1 MHNLFY
7 SKAFTIICLS
17 CTVSAYSQLVGSNVQ
32 LWEKA
37 NPTLLEV
44 TKYKDGNL
52 LNFHCGIKDKLFK
65 KYIKYSKNKSY
76 TLTAVHRSKEDELI
90 WENTEKK
97 IFLENNNFK
106 TDGKENVEIRKK
118 PSIFSFVA
126 IADLNREKSDSLKIK
141 FEDQNLYEMIFLSRK
156 AKSADLNK
164 IHSYLSIK
172 YGISLEKGKYYSSNG
187 KIIWDPEKHKEF
199 KYRPTGLGRD
209 DGNELY
215 QKQSSNQADLFLT
228 IGKNAI
234 ERTNV
239 ENHAV
244 FDNNQFVIWSDD
256 NKELSL
262 KNDGD
267 FDILQKNWEIN
278 FIGNKVPTKDY
289 TIRILKETVNPD
301 SLPIAYWMFLKKTD
315 GSIQKIQG
323 TEAEKYI
330 VFNKVDFLNEFD
342 SGDTAHF
349 TFAISPLKNPK
360 TESSGQNQNSGSR
373 LPVSSGDLSLN
384 LTKINLYPNPVKK
397 GQIFT
402 VTFPSMEGLGISI
415 YDGAGRL
422 VKLDNI
428 DRKSTHY
435 TGQLDVQ
442 SAYIINLIQDKKI
455 IKTFK
460 LIVD

>member
-1 MHNLFY
+1 M
-7 SKAFTIICLS
+7 S
-17 CTVSAYSQLVGSNVQ
+17 CSVSAYSQLVGSDAQ
-32 LWEKA
+32 IWEKSD
-37 NPTLLEV
+37 PTLREV
-44 TKYKDGNL
+44 MKCKDENL
-52 LNFHCGIKDKLFK
+52 LNFHCGIKDKLFR
-65 KYIKYSKNKSY
+65 KYIKYSKNRSH
-76 TLTAVHRSKEDELI
+76 TLTVVHRSKEDELI
-90 WENTEKK
+90 WEDTEKK
-97 IFLENNNFK
+97 VSLGNSSYK
-106 TDGKENVEIRKK
+106 TGKEKNIEIRKR
-118 PSIFSFVA
+118 PSIFSFLGMA
-126 IADLNREKSDSLKIK
+126 EPDHKKSDSLKIK
-141 FEDQNLYEMIFLSRK
+141 FEDQNLYEMIFLPRK
-156 AKSADLNK
+156 AKPSDLNK

-172 YGISLEKGKYYSSNG
+172 YGISLEKGKYYSSDG

-199 KYRPTGLGRD
+199 KYKPTGLGRD
-209 DGNELY
+209 NGNELY

-228 IGKNAI
+228 IGKNSI
-234 ERTNV
+234 ERTNI
-239 ENHAV
+239 ENQAV
-244 FDNNQFVIWSDD
+244 FDNYQFVIWSDD

-262 KNDGD
+262 KNDGN

-301 SLPIAYWMFLKKTD
+301 SLPIAYWMFLKKPD

-323 TEAEKYI
+323 IEAEKYI

-349 TFAISPLKNPK
+349 TFAVSPLKSPK
-360 TESSGQNQNSGSR
+360 TESQNQNSGLG
-373 LPVSSGDLSLN
+373 LPKNSNDLSLN

-397 GQIFT
+397 GQTFT
-402 VTFPSMEGLGISI
+402 VIFPPMEGLGISI

>member
-1 MHNLFY
+1 MHKILYFR
-7 SKAFTIICLS
+7 AFAIICLS
-17 CTVSAYSQLVGSNVQ
+17 CSVSVYSQLVGSDAQ
-32 LWEKA
+32 LWEKSD
-37 NPTLLEV
+37 PTLREV
-44 TKYKDGNL
+44 MKCKDENL
-52 LNFHCGIKDKLFK
+52 LNFHCGIKDKLFR
-65 KYIKYSKNKSY
+65 KYIKYSKNRSH
-76 TLTAVHRSKEDELI
+76 TLTVVHRSKEDELI
-90 WENTEKK
+90 WEDTEKK
-97 IFLENNNFK
+97 VSLGNSSYK
-106 TDGKENVEIRKK
+106 TGKEKNIEIRKR
-118 PSIFSFVA
+118 PSIFSFLGMA
-126 IADLNREKSDSLKIK
+126 EPDHKKSDSLKIK
-141 FEDQNLYEMIFLSRK
+141 FEDQNLYEMIFLPRK
-156 AKSADLNK
+156 AKPSDLNK

-172 YGISLEKGKYYSSNG
+172 YGISLEKGKYYSSDG

-199 KYRPTGLGRD
+199 KYKPTGLGRD
-209 DGNELY
+209 NGNELY

-228 IGKNAI
+228 IGKNSI
-234 ERTNV
+234 ERTNI
-239 ENHAV
+239 ENQAV
-244 FDNNQFVIWSDD
+244 FDNYQFVIWSDD

-262 KNDGD
+262 KNDGN

-289 TIRILKETVNPD
+289 TIRILKETVNPN
-301 SLPIAYWMFLKKTD
+301 SLPIAYWMFLKKPD
-315 GSIQKIQG
+315 GNIQKIQG
-323 TEAEKYI
+323 IEAEKYI

-349 TFAISPLKNPK
+349 TFAVSPLKSPK
-360 TESSGQNQNSGSR
+360 TESQNQNSGLG
-373 LPVSSGDLSLN
+373 LPKNSNDLSLN

-397 GQIFT
+397 GQTFT
-402 VTFPSMEGLGISI
+402 VTFPPMEGLGISI

>member
-1 MHNLFY
+1 MHKILYFR
-7 SKAFTIICLS
+7 AFAIICLS
-17 CTVSAYSQLVGSNVQ
+17 CSVSVYSQLVGSDAQ
-32 LWEKA
+32 LWEKSD
-37 NPTLLEV
+37 PTLREV
-44 TKYKDGNL
+44 MKCKDENL
-52 LNFHCGIKDKLFK
+52 LNFHCGIKDKLFR
-65 KYIKYSKNKSY
+65 KYIKYSKNRSH
-76 TLTAVHRSKEDELI
+76 TLTVVHRSKEDELI
-90 WENTEKK
+90 WEDTEKK
-97 IFLENNNFK
+97 VSLGNSSYK
-106 TDGKENVEIRKK
+106 TGKEKNIEIRKR
-118 PSIFSFVA
+118 PSIFSFLGMA
-126 IADLNREKSDSLKIK
+126 EPDHKKSDSLKIK
-141 FEDQNLYEMIFLSRK
+141 FEDQNLYEMIFLPRK
-156 AKSADLNK
+156 AKPSDLNK

-172 YGISLEKGKYYSSNG
+172 YGISLEKGKYYSSDG

-199 KYRPTGLGRD
+199 KYKPTGLGRD
-209 DGNELY
+209 NGNELY

-228 IGKNAI
+228 IGKNSI
-234 ERTNV
+234 ERTNI
-239 ENHAV
+239 ENQAV
-244 FDNNQFVIWSDD
+244 FDNYQFVIWSDD

-262 KNDGD
+262 KNDGN

-301 SLPIAYWMFLKKTD
+301 SLPIAYWMFLKKPD

-323 TEAEKYI
+323 IEAEKYI

-349 TFAISPLKNPK
+349 TFAISPLKSPK
-360 TESSGQNQNSGSR
+360 TESQNQNSGLG
-373 LPVSSGDLSLN
+373 LPKNSNDLSLN

-397 GQIFT
+397 GQTFT
-402 VTFPSMEGLGISI
+402 VTFPPMEGLGISI

-428 DRKSTHY
+428 DRRSTHY